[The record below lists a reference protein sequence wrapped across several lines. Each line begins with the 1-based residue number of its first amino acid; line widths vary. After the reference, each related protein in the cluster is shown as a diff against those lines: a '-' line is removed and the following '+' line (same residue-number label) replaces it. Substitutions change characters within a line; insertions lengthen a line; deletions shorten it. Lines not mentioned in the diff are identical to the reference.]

1 MKARTIETI
10 IENPIAEGNTVR
22 LPKGAVYRLWD
33 PSGVTEVVTTDELV
47 IEPTSAYDGFEG
59 TDEDG
64 QPWAV
69 PPTLG
74 WGTDAGRAVVE
85 LTAALLEANGY

>member
-1 MKARTIETI
+1 M
-10 IENPIAEGNTVR
+10 R
-22 LPKGAVYRLWD
+22 LPKGAVYRLWG

-64 QPWAV
+64 
-69 PPTLG
+69 
-74 WGTDAGRAVVE
+74 
-85 LTAALLEANGY
+85 